1 MSQTP
6 ATIESMQRVFPADLV
21 KNLNNFDSSRDSL
34 LAAARL
40 FLDSHL
46 ERVHQ
51 LHDAGGSG
59 REVVAEL
66 TAVFDQLN
74 DSLFKVVSLDLDETA
89 LSGCS
94 LIALGGYGRAE
105 MNPRSDLDLM
115 FFYSP
120 AGKEA
125 AKVIS
130 DRMLYL
136 LWDLRLDVGYSVR
149 SAAECLEEAQDS
161 TVRSA
166 LLDARLISG
175 STELFGQFNESV
187 GRVMLNQDTQGFI
200 KLKLEER
207 AERKAR
213 YGSSVYLLEPNLKEG
228 EGGLRELQ
236 EALWIARVKFKT
248 SGLKG
253 LLKKGVIN
261 EQDYQE
267 YGDALDYLWRI
278 RNFLHFNGQRK
289 SDQLT
294 FEQQQL
300 LAEFF
305 GFKKKRRVSAVEQFM
320 QEFYAHA
327 LQVEHLAT
335 RLILLATQANKRPTK
350 NVFNFFGRRNLED
363 GFYIIRGELRAKVDQ
378 QLLEDP
384 VLMMIAFELAQKH
397 EVQLCL
403 ELKQLI
409 RNNTHLINDELRR
422 SKRINHSFMQILR
435 HPKGVS
441 DILRKMHHLHFLNA
455 FIPEFKKIY
464 CRVQFDLYHIYTVD
478 IHTLFAVKEM
488 ENLWDGK
495 YQKVHPMLTEV
506 ATNIEKRELLLL
518 AILFHDI
525 GKGSGKDHSVRG
537 AEMIPTIA
545 RRLRLNREDSQ
556 RLEFLVRNHLQMA
569 HISQRRDLQDFKMI
583 SQFAD
588 LMGMSENLRMLYLL
602 TFADIKAVGP
612 DVWSEWKG
620 SLLRELYEKTYDALE
635 KNEFYRDKHSE
646 KIRNRKRNIRKAL
659 KDEFPESRINRAIN
673 SLHTRYLMNYRSR
686 EIIPHLRLALSRGK
700 KTLVMQVQHNR
711 EAEYTELTIATIDS
725 PGLFSQIAGVMAAHS
740 INILGAQIHTRKT
753 GAVLDILQV
762 SSLIGGIVEKQ
773 QKWQKVEAD
782 LCEVLE
788 GRIFVEELFTQSQE
802 PDYLKL
808 TTKQRPQRGNKV
820 EIDNEVSDRYT
831 VIDIFATD
839 KVGLLYAIT
848 RTLKELGLYIAVSK
862 ISTKV
867 DQVADVFYVS
877 DIFNQKITDPGKLE
891 EIRMALLQQLS

>member
-1 MSQTP
+1 MSVASDEP
-6 ATIESMQRVFPADLV
+6 ALEVFPSDVLIDAV
-21 KNLNNFDSSRDSL
+21 NFESCRDSL
-34 LAAARL
+34 LDSARQ
-40 FLDSHL
+40 FLDFHL
-46 ERVHQ
+46 QRIDQ
-51 LHDAGGSG
+51 LNDKGGSG
-59 REVVAEL
+59 RQVVDEL
-66 TAVFDQLN
+66 TAIFDQLN
-74 DSLFKVVSLDLDETA
+74 DNLFKVASADLSEDEVA
-89 LSGCS
+89 GCA

-115 FFYSP
+115 FFYENI
-120 AGKEA
+120 GKNA
-125 AKVIS
+125 ARVIA

-149 SAAECLEEAQDS
+149 SSDDCLEESRDS

-166 LLDARLISG
+166 LLDARLVAG
-175 STELFGQFNESV
+175 NQALFDHYSLTV
-187 GRVMLNQDTQGFI
+187 GRVMLNQDTQRFI

-207 AERKAR
+207 TGRKIK

-236 EALWIARVKFKT
+236 EALWIARVKFKA
-248 SGLKG
+248 SGLKE
-253 LLKKGVIN
+253 LLKKGVFN
-261 EQDYQE
+261 EQDVQE
-267 YGDALDYLWRI
+267 YNDALDYLWKI
-278 RNFLHFNGQRK
+278 RNFLHFKGQRK

-300 LAEFF
+300 LAEFL
-305 GFKKKRRVSAVEQFM
+305 GYRKKRRTSAVEQFM
-320 QEFYAHA
+320 QEYYAHA
-327 LQVEHLAT
+327 IQVEHLSAK
-335 RLILLATQANKRPTK
+335 LILAATQPSTRPK
-350 NVFNFFGRRNLED
+350 DNVFNFFGRRNLEN

-409 RNNTHLINDELRR
+409 RDNSHLINDKIRR
-422 SKRINHSFMQILR
+422 SRRINHSFMQILR
-435 HPKGVS
+435 HSKGAS
-441 DILRKMHHLHFLNA
+441 EILRKMHHLQFLNA
-455 FIPEFKKIY
+455 FIPEFKNIY
-464 CRVQFDLYHIYTVD
+464 CQVQFDLYHIYTVD

-488 ENLWDGK
+488 EKLWRGE
-495 YQKVHPMLTEV
+495 YQQNHPLLTEV
-506 ATNIEKRELLLL
+506 ASHIEKRELLLL

-525 GKGSGKDHSVRG
+525 GKGSGKNHSVRG

-556 RLEFLVRNHLQMA
+556 RLEFLVLNHLQMA
-569 HISQRRDLQDFKMI
+569 HISQRRDLQDVKMI
-583 SQFAD
+583 TQFAE

-635 KNEFYRDKHSE
+635 KNEFYQEKRSE

-659 KDEFPESRINRAIN
+659 QDDFSESRINKAIN
-673 SLHTRYLMNYRSR
+673 SLHTRYLMSYRSQ
-686 EIIPHLRLALSRGK
+686 EIVPHLRLALSRGK
-700 KTLVMQVQHNR
+700 KTLAMQIEHNR
-711 EAEYTELTIATIDS
+711 EAEYTELTLATIDS

-762 SSLIGGIVEKQ
+762 TSPIGGVVEKP
-773 QKWQKVEAD
+773 QKWARIENE
-782 LCEVLE
+782 LCAVLE
-788 GRIFVEELFTQSQE
+788 GRTFVETLFAKRQE
-802 PDYLKL
+802 PDYLKAS
-808 TTKQRPQRGNKV
+808 TQHPQKRNMV
-820 EIDNEVSDRYT
+820 EIDNDVSDRYT

-839 KVGLLYAIT
+839 KIGLLYEIT
-848 RTLKELGLYIAVSK
+848 RTLNELGLYTAVSK

-877 DIFNQKITDPGKLE
+877 DIFNQKITDLAKLE
-891 EIRMALLQQLS
+891 EIRTVMLGRLA

>member
-1 MSQTP
+1 MSIVP
-6 ATIESMQRVFPADLV
+6 IEPIPEVFPPELLNSTVDFDLC
-21 KNLNNFDSSRDSL
+21 RDSFL
-34 LAAARL
+34 DAARL
-40 FLDSHL
+40 FLDSQRH
-46 ERVHQ
+46 RVLQ
-51 LHDAGGSG
+51 LHDIGGSG
-59 REVVAEL
+59 EKVVAEL
-66 TAVFDQLN
+66 TAVFDRLN
-74 DSLFKVVSLDLDETA
+74 DSLFKVVSRDLSDVA
-89 LSGCS
+89 LAGCS

-115 FFYSP
+115 FFYAP

-125 AKVIS
+125 AKIIA

-136 LWDLRLDVGYSVR
+136 LWDLRLDVGSSVR
-149 SAAECLEEAQDS
+149 SAEECVEEAQDS

-166 LLDARLISG
+166 LLDSRLISG
-175 STELFGQFNESV
+175 SLQLFDRYRETV
-187 GRVMLNQDTQGFI
+187 GRFVLNQDTQRFI

-207 AERKAR
+207 AERKRR

-236 EALWIARVKFKT
+236 EALWIARVKFK
-248 SGLKG
+248 SDNLKG

-267 YGDALDYLWRI
+267 YESALDYLWKI
-278 RNFLHFNGQRK
+278 RNFLHFKGKGQRK

-300 LAEFF
+300 LADFF
-305 GFKKKRRVSAVEQFM
+305 GFKKKRRDSAVEQFM
-320 QEFYAHA
+320 QEYYAHA
-327 LQVEHLAT
+327 IQVEHLST
-335 RLILLATQANKRPTK
+335 TLILTATQPGTPPRK
-350 NVFNFFGRRNLED
+350 NVFNFLSRRNLED
-363 GFYIIRGELRAKVDQ
+363 GFYVIRGELRAKEDQ
-378 QLLEDP
+378 RLLEDP
-384 VLMMIAFELAQKH
+384 TLMMVAFELAQKH

-409 RNNTHLINDELRR
+409 RENTHLVNDELRR

-435 HPKGVS
+435 YPKGVS
-441 DILRKMHHLHFLNA
+441 KILRKMHHLQFLNA

-464 CRVQFDLYHIYTVD
+464 CQVQFDLYHIYTVD
-478 IHTLFAVKEM
+478 IHTLFAVEEM
-488 ENLWDGK
+488 EKLWHGD
-495 YQKVHPMLTEV
+495 YQQVHPMLTEV
-506 ATNIEKRELLLL
+506 ASNIEKRELLLL

-525 GKGSGKDHSVRG
+525 GKGGGKDHSARG

-556 RLEFLVRNHLQMA
+556 RLEFLVLNHLQMA
-569 HISQRRDLQDFKMI
+569 HISQRRDLQDFKLI

-635 KNEFYRDKHSE
+635 KNEFYQEKRSE

-659 KDEFPESRINRAIN
+659 LGDFSESRVNKAIN
-673 SLHTRYLMNYRSR
+673 SLHTRYLMSYRSR
-686 EIIPHLRLALSRGK
+686 DIIPHLRLALSRGK
-700 KTLVMQVQHNR
+700 KTLVMQVHHNR
-711 EAEYTELTIATIDS
+711 EAEYTELTLATIDS
-725 PGLFSQIAGVMAAHS
+725 TGLYSQIAGVLAAHS

-762 SSLIGGIVEKQ
+762 NSLIGGTVEKQ
-773 QKWQKVEAD
+773 QKWQRVEAD

-788 GRIFVEELFTQSQE
+788 GRIFVEDLFNKCPE
-802 PDYLKL
+802 PDYLKS
-808 TTKQRPQRGNKV
+808 TSQQQPQQGNKV
-820 EIDNEVSDRYT
+820 EIDNTVSDRYT

-848 RTLKELGLYIAVSK
+848 KTLNELGLYIAVSK

-867 DQVADVFYVS
+867 DQVADVFYVC
-877 DIFNQKITDPGKLE
+877 DIFSQKITDPVKLE
-891 EIRMALLQQLS
+891 EIRSALLRQLE

>member
-1 MSQTP
+1 MSAAVTDP
-6 ATIESMQRVFPADLV
+6 VGDVFPLEL
-21 KNLNNFDSSRDSL
+21 LNPGIGFDSNRDSFL
-34 LAAARL
+34 KFARN
-40 FLDSHL
+40 FLDSQL
-46 ERVHQ
+46 QRIHQ
-51 LHDAGGSG
+51 LNDLGASG
-59 REVVAEL
+59 TQIVIEL

-74 DSLFKVVSLDLDETA
+74 DSIYKVASADLSREELA
-89 LSGCS
+89 GCT

-115 FFYSP
+115 FYYAA
-120 AGKEA
+120 AGKNVA
-125 AKVIS
+125 RIIS

-149 SAAECLEEAQDS
+149 SSAECLEESHDT
-161 TVRSA
+161 TVRSS
-166 LLDARLISG
+166 LLDARFISG
-175 STELFGQFNESV
+175 SKELYKSYSDTV
-187 GRVMLNQDTQGFI
+187 GRVMLNQNTQSFI

-207 AERKAR
+207 AERKVK

-236 EALWIARVKFKT
+236 EALWIARVKFKA
-248 SGLKG
+248 SGLKE

-261 EQDYQE
+261 GQDFQE
-267 YGDALDYLWRI
+267 YNQALDYLWKI
-278 RNFLHFNGQRK
+278 RNFLHFKGQRK
-289 SDQLT
+289 SDQLS
-294 FEQQQL
+294 FEQQQF
-300 LAEFF
+300 LADFF
-305 GFKKKRRVSAVEQFM
+305 GYKKKRRTSAVEQFM
-320 QEFYAHA
+320 QEYYAQA
-327 LQVEHLAT
+327 MQVEHLST
-335 RLILLATQANKRPTK
+335 KLILSVTQPSTRPNK
-350 NVFNFFGRRNLED
+350 NVFNFFGRRNIED

-378 QLLEDP
+378 QLLDDP
-384 VLMMIAFELAQKH
+384 TLMMVAFQLAQKH
-397 EVQLCL
+397 EIQICL

-409 RNNTHLINDELRR
+409 RDNTHLINDKIRR
-422 SKRINHSFMQILR
+422 SKRINHFFMQILR

-464 CRVQFDLYHIYTVD
+464 CHVQFDLYHIYTVD
-478 IHTLFAVKEM
+478 IHTLFAIKEM
-488 ENLWDGK
+488 EKLWHGD
-495 YQKVHPMLTEV
+495 YQQQHPMLTEV
-506 ATNIEKRELLLL
+506 ANNIEKRELLLL

-545 RRLRLNREDSQ
+545 RRLRLNKEDSE
-556 RLEFLVRNHLQMA
+556 RLEFLVLNHLKMA
-569 HISQRRDLQDFKMI
+569 HISQRRDLQDLKMI
-583 SQFAD
+583 SQFAA

-612 DVWSEWKG
+612 DVWTEWKG
-620 SLLRELYEKTYDALE
+620 NLLRELYEKAYDALE
-635 KNEFYRDKHSE
+635 KNEFYHEKRSE

-659 KDEFPESRINRAIN
+659 LDDFSEGRINKVIGG
-673 SLHTRYLMNYRSR
+673 LHTRYLMSYRSR

-700 KTLVMQVQHNR
+700 KTLAMQIEHNR
-711 EAEYTELTIATIDS
+711 EAEYTELTLATIDS

-762 SSLIGGIVEKQ
+762 NSLIGGIVDKK
-773 QKWQKVEAD
+773 QKWERVESD
-782 LCEVLE
+782 LHEVLE
-788 GRIFVEELFTQSQE
+788 GRTFVEDLFNKAQK
-802 PDYLKL
+802 PDYLNAA
-808 TTKQRPQRGNKV
+808 TNQPQKRNEV

-839 KVGLLYAIT
+839 RIGLLYEIT
-848 RTLKELGLYIAVSK
+848 RTLNELGLYIAVSK

-877 DIFNQKITDPGKLE
+877 DIFGQKITDTVKLE
-891 EIRMALLQQLS
+891 EIRTVMLDRLA

>member
-1 MSQTP
+1 M
-6 ATIESMQRVFPADLV
+6 EVFPSHLLTPPVD
-21 KNLNNFDSSRDSL
+21 FDSCRESL

-40 FLDSHL
+40 FLDSQRH
-46 ERVHQ
+46 RVLQ
-51 LHDAGGSG
+51 LHDAGGTG
-59 REVVAEL
+59 REVVTEL

-74 DSLFKVVSLDLDETA
+74 DSLFKVVSSDLSDIA
-89 LSGCS
+89 LAGCS

-115 FFYSP
+115 FFYSVT
-120 AGKEA
+120 GKEA
-125 AKVIS
+125 AKTIA

-136 LWDLRLDVGYSVR
+136 LWDLQLDVGYSVR
-149 SAAECLEEAQDS
+149 SAEECFEEATDC

-166 LLDARLISG
+166 LLDSRLISG
-175 STELFGQFNESV
+175 SLELFDRYRETV
-187 GRVMLNQDTQGFI
+187 GHFVLNQETRGFI
-200 KLKLEER
+200 NLKLEER
-207 AERKAR
+207 AERKIR

-236 EALWIARVKFKT
+236 EALWIARVKFKAAD
-248 SGLKG
+248 LKG

-261 EQDYQE
+261 EQDYHE
-267 YGDALDYLWRI
+267 YQAALDYLWQI
-278 RNFLHFNGQRK
+278 RNFLHFKGQRK

-300 LAEFF
+300 LADFF
-305 GFKKKRRVSAVEQFM
+305 GYKKKRRDSAVEQFM
-320 QEFYAHA
+320 QEYYAHA
-327 LQVEHLAT
+327 IQVEHLST
-335 RLILLATQANKRPTK
+335 KLIITATQPGTPPSK

-363 GFYIIRGELRAKVDQ
+363 GFYVIRGELRAKVDQ
-378 QLLEDP
+378 LLLEAP
-384 VLMMIAFELAQKH
+384 ALMMVAFELAQKH

-409 RNNTHLINDELRR
+409 RDNTHLIDDELRR

-435 HPKGVS
+435 YPERVS
-441 DILRKMHHLHFLNA
+441 ETLRKMHHLQLLNA

-464 CRVQFDLYHIYTVD
+464 CQVQFDLYHIYTVD
-478 IHTLFAVKEM
+478 IHTLFAVEEM
-488 ENLWDGK
+488 EKLWHGD
-495 YQKVHPMLTEV
+495 YQQVHPMLTEV
-506 ATNIEKRELLLL
+506 ASNIEKRELLLL

-545 RRLRLNREDSQ
+545 RRLRLNQEDSQ
-556 RLEFLVRNHLQMA
+556 RLEFLVLNHLQMA
-569 HISQRRDLQDFKMI
+569 HVSQRRDLQDFKMI
-583 SQFAD
+583 SQFAN

-620 SLLRELYEKTYDALE
+620 SLLRELYEKAYDALE
-635 KNEFYRDKHSE
+635 KNEFYQEKRSE
-646 KIRNRKRNIRKAL
+646 KARNRKRNIRKAL
-659 KDEFPESRINRAIN
+659 LGDFSESRVNKAIN
-673 SLHTRYLMNYRSR
+673 SLHTRYLMSYRSR

-700 KTLVMQVQHNR
+700 KTLAMQIQHNR
-711 EAEYTELTIATIDS
+711 EAEYTELTLATIDS
-725 PGLFSQIAGVMAAHS
+725 PGLFSQIAGVLAAHS
-740 INILGAQIHTRKT
+740 VNILGAQIHTRKT

-762 SSLIGGIVEKQ
+762 NSLIGGTVEKQ
-773 QKWQKVEAD
+773 QKWQRIEAD

-788 GRIFVEELFTQSQE
+788 GRIFVEELFDKCQE
-802 PDYLKL
+802 PDYLKS
-808 TTKQRPQRGNKV
+808 TNRQQPQQVNKV
-820 EIDNEVSDRYT
+820 EIDNTVSDRYT

-848 RTLKELGLYIAVSK
+848 RTLNELGLYIAVSK

-867 DQVADVFYVS
+867 DQVADVFYLC
-877 DIFNQKITDPGKLE
+877 DIFSQKITDPVKLE
-891 EIRMALLQQLS
+891 EIRSALLQQLV

>member
-1 MSQTP
+1 MNM
-6 ATIESMQRVFPADLV
+6 AIVESIQDVFPPDLLKKMV
-21 KNLNNFDSSRDSL
+21 DFDSSRDSL
-34 LAAARL
+34 LEAARR
-40 FLDSHL
+40 FLDLHL
-46 ERVHQ
+46 QKIHQ

-59 REVVAEL
+59 REVVDEL

-74 DSLFKVVSLDLDETA
+74 KSLYQVVSRDLSDAA
-89 LSGCS
+89 LAGCA

-115 FFYSP
+115 FFYSA

-125 AKVIS
+125 ARIIS

-149 SAAECLEEAQDS
+149 SADECLEEAQDS

-166 LLDARLISG
+166 LLDARLICG
-175 STELFGQFNESV
+175 NPELFDHYSATV
-187 GRVMLNQDTQGFI
+187 GGVMLNQDTQKFI

-207 AERKAR
+207 AERKIR
-213 YGSSVYLLEPNLKEG
+213 YGSSVYVLEPNLKEG

-248 SGLKG
+248 LDLKG

-267 YGDALDYLWRI
+267 YGRALDYLWKI
-278 RNFLHFNGQRK
+278 RNFLHFKGQRK

-294 FEQQQL
+294 FEQQQQ

-305 GFKKKRRVSAVEQFM
+305 GFKKKRQVSAVEQFM
-320 QEFYAHA
+320 QEYYAHA
-327 LQVEHLAT
+327 IQVEHLAT
-335 RLILLATQANKRPTK
+335 KMIILATQHSTRPK
-350 NVFNFFGRRNLED
+350 KGGFNFFGKRDIED

-378 QLLEDP
+378 RLLEDP
-384 VLMMIAFELAQKH
+384 TLMMIAFELAQKH
-397 EVQLCL
+397 EVQLCP

-409 RNNTHLINDELRR
+409 RDNTHLINDQLRR

-441 DILRKMHHLHFLNA
+441 KILRKMHHLQFLNA

-464 CRVQFDLYHIYTVD
+464 CQVQFDLYHIYTVD
-478 IHTLFAVKEM
+478 IHTLFAVEEM
-488 ENLWDGK
+488 EKLWHGN
-495 YQKVHPMLTEV
+495 YQQIHPLLTEV
-506 ATNIEKRELLLL
+506 ASNIEKRELLLL

-545 RRLRLNREDSQ
+545 RRMRLNREDRG

-569 HISQRRDLQDFKMI
+569 HISQRRDLQDLKMI

-635 KNEFYRDKHSE
+635 KNEFYQEQRSE
-646 KIRNRKRNIRKAL
+646 KARNRKRNIRKAL
-659 KDEFPESRINRAIN
+659 LDDFSESRINKVIN
-673 SLHTRYLMNYRSR
+673 SLHTRYLMSYRSR
-686 EIIPHLRLALSRGK
+686 EIIPHLRLALNRGR
-700 KTLVMQVQHNR
+700 KTLAMQIHHNR
-711 EAEYTELTIATIDS
+711 EGEYTELTLATIDS

-762 SSLIGGIVEKQ
+762 NSPIGGIVEKAE
-773 QKWQKVEAD
+773 KWQRVEAD

-788 GRIFVEELFTQSQE
+788 GRIFVEELFNKFHE

-808 TTKQRPQRGNKV
+808 ATRQHPQRGNQV
-820 EIDNEVSDRYT
+820 EIDNTVSDRYT

-848 RTLKELGLYIAVSK
+848 KTLNELGLYIAVSK

-867 DQVADVFYVS
+867 DQVADVFYVC
-877 DIFNQKITDPGKLE
+877 DIFSQKITDPEKLE
-891 EIRMALLQQLS
+891 EIRAALLGKLS

>member
-1 MSQTP
+1 MTKV
-6 ATIESMQRVFPADLV
+6 ATQPIREVFPTDLF
-21 KNLNNFDSSRDSL
+21 NASIDFDSCRGSL
-34 LAAARL
+34 LEAARL
-40 FLDSHL
+40 FLDFQL
-46 ERVHQ
+46 TRVHQ
-51 LHDAGGSG
+51 KHDMGGSS
-59 REVVAEL
+59 REVVNEL
-66 TAVFDQLN
+66 TAIFDQLN
-74 DSLFKVVSLDLDETA
+74 DSLFRVATRDMSDVA
-89 LSGCS
+89 LAGCS

-125 AKVIS
+125 AKIIA

-136 LWDLRLDVGYSVR
+136 LWDLRLDVGSSIR
-149 SAAECLEEAQDS
+149 SAEECIEEAQDS

-166 LLDARLISG
+166 LLDARYISG
-175 STELFGQFNESV
+175 SLELFDQYRKTV
-187 GRVMLNQDTQGFI
+187 GRFVLNQDTQGFI
-200 KLKLEER
+200 KLKLAER
-207 AERKAR
+207 AERKNR

-248 SGLKG
+248 DDLKG

-261 EQDYQE
+261 EQEYQE
-267 YGDALDYLWRI
+267 YQSALDYLWKI
-278 RNFLHFNGQRK
+278 RNFLHFKGQRK

-305 GFKKKRRVSAVEQFM
+305 GFKRKRRDSAVEQFM
-320 QEFYAHA
+320 QEYYAHA
-327 LQVEHLAT
+327 IQVEHLAT
-335 RLILLATQANKRPTK
+335 KIIITATQQGTLPSR

-378 QLLEDP
+378 RLIEDP
-384 VLMMIAFELAQKH
+384 TLMMVAFELAQKH

-409 RNNTHLINDELRR
+409 RENSHLINDELRR

-435 HPKGVS
+435 YPKGVS
-441 DILRKMHHLHFLNA
+441 KILRKMHHLQFLNA

-464 CRVQFDLYHIYTVD
+464 CQVQFDLYHIYTVD
-478 IHTLFAVKEM
+478 IHTLFAIEEM
-488 ENLWDGK
+488 ENLWRGDYK
-495 YQKVHPMLTEV
+495 QVHPLLTEV
-506 ATNIEKRELLLL
+506 ATIIEKRELLLL

-545 RRLRLNREDSQ
+545 RRLRLNREDSL
-556 RLEFLVRNHLQMA
+556 RLEFLVLNHLQMA
-569 HISQRRDLQDFKMI
+569 HISQRRDLQDFKLI
-583 SQFAD
+583 SQFAN

-620 SLLRELYEKTYDALE
+620 SLLRELYEKAYDALE
-635 KNEFYRDKHSE
+635 KNEFYQERRSE

-659 KDEFPESRINRAIN
+659 QGEFSESRINKAIN
-673 SLHTRYLMNYRSR
+673 SLHTRYLMSYRSQ

-711 EAEYTELTIATIDS
+711 GAEYTELTLATIDS
-725 PGLFSQIAGVMAAHS
+725 AGLFSQIAGVLAAHS

-762 SSLIGGIVEKQ
+762 NSLIGGTVEKQ
-773 QKWQKVEAD
+773 QKWQRVEAD

-788 GRIFVEELFTQSQE
+788 GRVFVEELFSKCQK
-802 PDYLKL
+802 PDYLKSAN
-808 TTKQRPQRGNKV
+808 KQQSQRGNKV
-820 EIDNEVSDRYT
+820 EIDNVVSDRYT
-831 VIDIFATD
+831 VIDIFAVD

-848 RTLKELGLYIAVSK
+848 RTLNELGLYIAVSK

-867 DQVADVFYVS
+867 DQVADVFYVC
-877 DIFNQKITDPGKLE
+877 DIFSQKITDPVKLE
-891 EIRMALLQQLS
+891 EIRSALLQQLV